1 MQTAYDHAVDFGHY
15 QTFCMREPNEP
26 VPTSADVDPFTMQR
40 YRQLTY
46 EALARRGLRPA
57 GMNEAQLVV
66 SVLGVSRDRVEVYSR
81 SYPSYAY
88 AGPAFSYDVRSY
100 REGTVVI
107 DLIDRVKNTVIWR
120 GAGSREVRRVL
131 SDEEKAALVGSI
143 VARYPP
149 RVPK

>member
-1 MQTAYDHAVDFGHY
+1 MQTAYDRGVDFAGY
-15 QTFCMREPNEP
+15 ETFCMREPNEP

-46 EALARRGLRPA
+46 EELGRKGLRPV
-57 GMNEAQLVV
+57 GLEEAELVV

-81 SYPSYAY
+81 SYPSYPY
-88 AGPAFSYDVRSY
+88 AGPAFAYDVRTY
-100 REGTVVI
+100 REGTIVI

-131 SDEEKAALVGSI
+131 TDEEKKALVASI
-143 VARYPP
+143 LARYPP
-149 RVPK
+149 GAAH